1 MKPMLV
7 LFNPSSNQGRA
18 AGKRGILQ
26 AALNRAGL
34 EHAFV
39 VTQSVGHLRRMAR
52 EAGRDYKIIV
62 GAGGDSTYSIIAG
75 EITAG
80 RTDAV
85 LGMIPLGSS
94 NDVPREFGLERMD
107 RAVQAL
113 KEGRTRAIDLGVVRA
128 GGSVLGCFLGQAN
141 VGLGAVVNRRVA
153 RMAERRRK
161 TARRQWAA
169 GYLAVRAAL
178 WSREVPLRLDIKDGG
193 PAYSGKVLAA
203 VFSNIRYWATGKI
216 IAPKARTDDGL
227 LDLCLIK
234 PCRFLRL
241 AEIYRLAGK
250 GRHGR
255 LRQVEFRQAGVFRL
269 RSEVPMEIQ
278 ADGDILGTSDGRT
291 RFNDLEIGILPAALQ
306 IIG

>member
-18 AGKRGILQ
+18 AGKRRILQ

-113 KEGRTRAIDLGVVRA
+113 KEGRTRAIDLGLVRA
-128 GGSVLGCFLGQAN
+128 GAWLP
-141 VGLGAVVNRRVA
+141 
-153 RMAERRRK
+153 
-161 TARRQWAA
+161 
-169 GYLAVRAAL
+169 
-178 WSREVPLRLDIKDGG
+178 SRDHHPL
-193 PAYSGKVLAA
+193 
-203 VFSNIRYWATGKI
+203 FS
-216 IAPKARTDDGL
+216 P
-227 LDLCLIK
+227 
-234 PCRFLRL
+234 
-241 AEIYRLAGK
+241 
-250 GRHGR
+250 
-255 LRQVEFRQAGVFRL
+255 
-269 RSEVPMEIQ
+269 S
-278 ADGDILGTSDGRT
+278 
-291 RFNDLEIGILPAALQ
+291 
-306 IIG
+306 